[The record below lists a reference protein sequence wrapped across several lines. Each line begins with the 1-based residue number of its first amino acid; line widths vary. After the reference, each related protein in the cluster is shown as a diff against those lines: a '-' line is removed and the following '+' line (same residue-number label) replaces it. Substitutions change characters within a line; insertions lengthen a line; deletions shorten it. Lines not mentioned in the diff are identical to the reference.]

1 MLAKDMIAGF
11 DNPPFDRS
19 PVDGYACKAED
30 IMDASES
37 HPVQLTVL
45 EEIDAGQYSR
55 VTVENGSAEVK
66 MSEKKKENLEEMF
79 KDLEELI
86 GKMEN
91 EEITLEQTF
100 DLYNNGMELLK
111 KCNLYIDE
119 VEKKVL
125 VLDENGETDEF

>member
-1 MLAKDMIAGF
+1 ML
-11 DNPPFDRS
+11 
-19 PVDGYACKAED
+19 
-30 IMDASES
+30 
-37 HPVQLTVL
+37 
-45 EEIDAGQYSR
+45 
-55 VTVENGSAEVK
+55 
-66 MSEKKKENLEEMF
+66 EKKKENLEEMF

-111 KCNLYIDE
+111 KCNLSIDE

>member
-1 MLAKDMIAGF
+1 
-11 DNPPFDRS
+11 
-19 PVDGYACKAED
+19 
-30 IMDASES
+30 
-37 HPVQLTVL
+37 
-45 EEIDAGQYSR
+45 
-55 VTVENGSAEVK
+55 

-111 KCNLYIDE
+111 KCNLSTDE

-125 VLDENGETDEF
+125 VLDGNGETDEF

>member
-1 MLAKDMIAGF
+1 
-11 DNPPFDRS
+11 
-19 PVDGYACKAED
+19 
-30 IMDASES
+30 
-37 HPVQLTVL
+37 
-45 EEIDAGQYSR
+45 
-55 VTVENGSAEVK
+55 
-66 MSEKKKENLEEMF
+66 MSEKKKENIEEMF

-111 KCNLYIDE
+111 KCNLSIDE

>member
-1 MLAKDMIAGF
+1 
-11 DNPPFDRS
+11 
-19 PVDGYACKAED
+19 
-30 IMDASES
+30 
-37 HPVQLTVL
+37 
-45 EEIDAGQYSR
+45 
-55 VTVENGSAEVK
+55 

-111 KCNLYIDE
+111 TCNLSIDE

>member
-1 MLAKDMIAGF
+1 
-11 DNPPFDRS
+11 
-19 PVDGYACKAED
+19 
-30 IMDASES
+30 
-37 HPVQLTVL
+37 
-45 EEIDAGQYSR
+45 
-55 VTVENGSAEVK
+55 

-111 KCNLYIDE
+111 KCNLSIDE

-125 VLDENGETDEF
+125 VLDENGETDES

>member
-1 MLAKDMIAGF
+1 
-11 DNPPFDRS
+11 
-19 PVDGYACKAED
+19 
-30 IMDASES
+30 
-37 HPVQLTVL
+37 
-45 EEIDAGQYSR
+45 
-55 VTVENGSAEVK
+55 

-79 KDLEELI
+79 KDFEELI

-111 KCNLYIDE
+111 KCNLSIDE

>member
-1 MLAKDMIAGF
+1 
-11 DNPPFDRS
+11 
-19 PVDGYACKAED
+19 
-30 IMDASES
+30 
-37 HPVQLTVL
+37 
-45 EEIDAGQYSR
+45 
-55 VTVENGSAEVK
+55 

-91 EEITLEQTF
+91 EEITLAQTF

-111 KCNLYIDE
+111 KCNLSIDE

>member
-1 MLAKDMIAGF
+1 
-11 DNPPFDRS
+11 
-19 PVDGYACKAED
+19 
-30 IMDASES
+30 
-37 HPVQLTVL
+37 
-45 EEIDAGQYSR
+45 
-55 VTVENGSAEVK
+55 

-111 KCNLYIDE
+111 KCNVSIDE

>member
-1 MLAKDMIAGF
+1 
-11 DNPPFDRS
+11 
-19 PVDGYACKAED
+19 
-30 IMDASES
+30 
-37 HPVQLTVL
+37 
-45 EEIDAGQYSR
+45 
-55 VTVENGSAEVK
+55 

-91 EEITLEQTF
+91 EEITLEQAF

-111 KCNLYIDE
+111 KCNLSIDE

-125 VLDENGETDEF
+125 VLDENGETDEL

>member
-1 MLAKDMIAGF
+1 
-11 DNPPFDRS
+11 
-19 PVDGYACKAED
+19 
-30 IMDASES
+30 
-37 HPVQLTVL
+37 
-45 EEIDAGQYSR
+45 
-55 VTVENGSAEVK
+55 
-66 MSEKKKENLEEMF
+66 MSEKKKENLEEKF
-79 KDLEELI
+79 KELEELI

-111 KCNLYIDE
+111 KCNLSIDE

>member
-1 MLAKDMIAGF
+1 
-11 DNPPFDRS
+11 
-19 PVDGYACKAED
+19 
-30 IMDASES
+30 
-37 HPVQLTVL
+37 
-45 EEIDAGQYSR
+45 
-55 VTVENGSAEVK
+55 

-86 GKMEN
+86 GKMETQ
-91 EEITLEQTF
+91 EITLEQTF

-111 KCNLYIDE
+111 KCNLSIDE

>member
-1 MLAKDMIAGF
+1 
-11 DNPPFDRS
+11 
-19 PVDGYACKAED
+19 
-30 IMDASES
+30 
-37 HPVQLTVL
+37 
-45 EEIDAGQYSR
+45 
-55 VTVENGSAEVK
+55 

-111 KCNLYIDE
+111 NCNLSIDE

>member
-1 MLAKDMIAGF
+1 
-11 DNPPFDRS
+11 
-19 PVDGYACKAED
+19 
-30 IMDASES
+30 
-37 HPVQLTVL
+37 
-45 EEIDAGQYSR
+45 
-55 VTVENGSAEVK
+55 

-111 KCNLYIDE
+111 KCNLSIDE

-125 VLDENGETDEF
+125 ILDENGETDEF

>member
-1 MLAKDMIAGF
+1 
-11 DNPPFDRS
+11 
-19 PVDGYACKAED
+19 
-30 IMDASES
+30 
-37 HPVQLTVL
+37 
-45 EEIDAGQYSR
+45 
-55 VTVENGSAEVK
+55 

-111 KCNLYIDE
+111 KCKLSIDE

>member
-1 MLAKDMIAGF
+1 
-11 DNPPFDRS
+11 
-19 PVDGYACKAED
+19 
-30 IMDASES
+30 
-37 HPVQLTVL
+37 
-45 EEIDAGQYSR
+45 
-55 VTVENGSAEVK
+55 
-66 MSEKKKENLEEMF
+66 MSEKKKENLEKMF

-111 KCNLYIDE
+111 KCNLSIDE

>member
-1 MLAKDMIAGF
+1 
-11 DNPPFDRS
+11 
-19 PVDGYACKAED
+19 
-30 IMDASES
+30 
-37 HPVQLTVL
+37 
-45 EEIDAGQYSR
+45 
-55 VTVENGSAEVK
+55 

-79 KDLEELI
+79 KDLVELI

-111 KCNLYIDE
+111 KCNLSIDE

>member
-1 MLAKDMIAGF
+1 
-11 DNPPFDRS
+11 
-19 PVDGYACKAED
+19 
-30 IMDASES
+30 
-37 HPVQLTVL
+37 
-45 EEIDAGQYSR
+45 
-55 VTVENGSAEVK
+55 

-86 GKMEN
+86 GKMDN

-111 KCNLYIDE
+111 KCNLSIDE

>member
-1 MLAKDMIAGF
+1 
-11 DNPPFDRS
+11 
-19 PVDGYACKAED
+19 
-30 IMDASES
+30 
-37 HPVQLTVL
+37 
-45 EEIDAGQYSR
+45 
-55 VTVENGSAEVK
+55 

-86 GKMEN
+86 GKVEN

-111 KCNLYIDE
+111 KCNLSIDE

>member
-1 MLAKDMIAGF
+1 
-11 DNPPFDRS
+11 
-19 PVDGYACKAED
+19 
-30 IMDASES
+30 
-37 HPVQLTVL
+37 
-45 EEIDAGQYSR
+45 
-55 VTVENGSAEVK
+55 

-111 KCNLYIDE
+111 KCNLSIDE

-125 VLDENGETDEF
+125 VLDENGETDEFLRRL

>member
-1 MLAKDMIAGF
+1 
-11 DNPPFDRS
+11 
-19 PVDGYACKAED
+19 
-30 IMDASES
+30 
-37 HPVQLTVL
+37 
-45 EEIDAGQYSR
+45 
-55 VTVENGSAEVK
+55 

-111 KCNLYIDE
+111 KCNSSIDE

>member
-1 MLAKDMIAGF
+1 
-11 DNPPFDRS
+11 
-19 PVDGYACKAED
+19 
-30 IMDASES
+30 
-37 HPVQLTVL
+37 
-45 EEIDAGQYSR
+45 
-55 VTVENGSAEVK
+55 

-100 DLYNNGMELLK
+100 DLYNNGMELPK
-111 KCNLYIDE
+111 KCNLSIDE
-119 VEKKVL
+119 VEQKVL

>member
-1 MLAKDMIAGF
+1 
-11 DNPPFDRS
+11 
-19 PVDGYACKAED
+19 
-30 IMDASES
+30 
-37 HPVQLTVL
+37 
-45 EEIDAGQYSR
+45 
-55 VTVENGSAEVK
+55 
-66 MSEKKKENLEEMF
+66 MSETKKENLEEMF

-111 KCNLYIDE
+111 KCNLSIDE

>member
-1 MLAKDMIAGF
+1 
-11 DNPPFDRS
+11 
-19 PVDGYACKAED
+19 
-30 IMDASES
+30 
-37 HPVQLTVL
+37 
-45 EEIDAGQYSR
+45 
-55 VTVENGSAEVK
+55 

-91 EEITLEQTF
+91 EEITLEQTV

>member
-1 MLAKDMIAGF
+1 
-11 DNPPFDRS
+11 
-19 PVDGYACKAED
+19 
-30 IMDASES
+30 
-37 HPVQLTVL
+37 
-45 EEIDAGQYSR
+45 
-55 VTVENGSAEVK
+55 

-100 DLYNNGMELLK
+100 DLYNNGMEFLK
-111 KCNLYIDE
+111 KCNLSIDE